1 MDNPPVLKIDV
12 FFEAW
17 LASLVTLVSQ
27 LSSETW
33 TAAGT
38 STADGYTPLASL
50 RIKLAQ
56 GLKGSFWLAI
66 SAEDAAVLLE
76 TFTGDKLQ
84 TSGAL
89 DEMQTEALTELVRQ
103 WAGLAATQLKPAFG
117 EVSVEVAVEAAV
129 PPDLMAARLLR
140 TAFGDRHL
148 AVRVEMDAELLALF
162 DRRQGPRAQLVPEP
176 NSPAGLEQLLREGN
190 LDLLL
195 DVELGVTL
203 RFGSRRASLRE
214 VLELSPGAV
223 LELNREIQEPV
234 DLLLNDRVIA
244 RGDVVVV
251 DGNYGLHIAEVI
263 APEQRM
269 RAL

>member
-1 MDNPPVLKIDV
+1 MPNSTVTKIEA
-12 FFEAW
+12 FFEGW
-17 LASLVTLVSQ
+17 SASLAELVSQ
-27 LSSETW
+27 LSSQPW
-33 TAAGT
+33 TQTHIGAV
-38 STADGYTPLASL
+38 DDYTPVAIM
-50 RIKLAQ
+50 RVKLGA
-56 GLKGSFWLAI
+56 GLKGSLWLGAGPD
-66 SAEDAAVLLE
+66 DAALMLE
-76 TFTGDKLQ
+76 LFTGEKRQ
-84 TSGAL
+84 AIAPL
-89 DEMQTEALTELVRQ
+89 DEMQIEALTELTRQ
-103 WAGLAATQLKPAFG
+103 WAGLTASQLKPTFG
-117 EVSVEVAVEAAV
+117 EVSLEVVLESGQPAYF
-129 PPDLMAARLLR
+129 MAGRLLR
-140 TAFGDRHL
+140 IASGERSL
-148 AVRVEMDAELLALF
+148 AIRVEMDAELLALF
-162 DRRQGPRAQLVPEP
+162 DRRQGSRPPLVSEP
-176 NSPAGLEQLLREGN
+176 TAETLGQMLRDGN

-263 APEQRM
+263 SAEQRL